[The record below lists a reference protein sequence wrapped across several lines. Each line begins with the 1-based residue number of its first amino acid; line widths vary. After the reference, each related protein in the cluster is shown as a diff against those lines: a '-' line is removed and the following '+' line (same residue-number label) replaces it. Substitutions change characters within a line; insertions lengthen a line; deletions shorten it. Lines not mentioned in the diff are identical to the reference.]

1 MFLVLLLSLYI
12 SRTLLQVLGVEDFGI
27 YNVVGGFVSFFG
39 FLDATLSASMQ
50 RFYNIEIGR
59 NMDKNVGRVYKNG
72 IYANIIISLLL
83 FVLLESFGLWYVN
96 NIMVIPADRIIAANI
111 LFQIAVVS
119 LVLTLMKI
127 PYVSVILAYE
137 KMGVYSIVIIID
149 IILKLISVLLL
160 SFVESDSLIVYSVF
174 LLIISTISFLCYY
187 VYTKKRIKSISFCS
201 SYDAELMKSMVTF
214 SGWNLLGTFVYM
226 LKYQGLNLVLNYF
239 FGPVVNAAR
248 GIAMQVNSAITSF
261 ATNFFMAISPQITK
275 QYAAGNIRES
285 QKLVYAGA
293 RYSFY
298 LLSLFTV
305 PVVINID
312 YILKLWLGTVPE
324 FTSSFLV
331 ITLISSLIYSLSN
344 STTTALQ
351 ATGDIKWFQIG
362 QAQSPLLELPAA
374 YVILKLGYPP
384 YYALL
389 PSIVTNAIALIFR
402 FYLLKKQVP
411 SYSQK
416 KYYVQTILKCF
427 ILFILYF
434 TPSYFVK
441 KVLPESFG
449 WICVSVLTSI
459 VFMAVIIYF
468 LGIDKDERKMLNS
481 FIKSKLALLKK

>member
-248 GIAMQVNSAITSF
+248 GIAFQVNSGVSGFSGNVATAFRPQLVNSYASNNCQRTINLMFIESKICFMLIGVLVVPISLKIDFILKVWLGDIIPVFSNIFTTLVLLDLLVCSLNTPCTQVVF
-261 ATNFFMAISPQITK
+261 ATGRLKKYQI
-275 QYAAGNIRES
+275 A
-285 QKLVYAGA
+285 
-293 RYSFY
+293 
-298 LLSLFTV
+298 
-305 PVVINID
+305 
-312 YILKLWLGTVPE
+312 
-324 FTSSFLV
+324 
-331 ITLISSLIYSLSN
+331 SSLVNI
-344 STTTALQ
+344 
-351 ATGDIKWFQIG
+351 
-362 QAQSPLLELPAA
+362 LLIPF
-374 YVILKLGYPP
+374 
-384 YYALL
+384 
-389 PSIVTNAIALIFR
+389 SII
-402 FYLLKKQVP
+402 
-411 SYSQK
+411 
-416 KYYVQTILKCF
+416 
-427 ILFILYF
+427 ILFVGYSPAEIFDDSCFFNTQSNGLCLF
-434 TPSYFVK
+434 C
-441 KVLPESFG
+441 E
-449 WICVSVLTSI
+449 
-459 VFMAVIIYF
+459 
-468 LGIDKDERKMLNS
+468 
-481 FIKSKLALLKK
+481 